1 MGGAGSVPANG
12 ASDQAAGKIDELQRQ
27 LDAAKAELARL
38 QESVGA
44 SPGTE
49 TGLIAA
55 KMSVSDK
62 GAGQKGN
69 LRREEVSADVLKKG
83 DKAGEYKKIVIPKSE
98 DVKNV
103 LKKAVD
109 ANILFKGLRDEEKTD
124 CVDAFYCVNLA
135 AGDNAI
141 VQYEAGDKFFVVE
154 SGQLDVL
161 VAPDKSAAAVKY
173 GQLAD
178 GDSFGELA
186 LMYSKPRAAT
196 IKATEPCVLWAIN
209 RTDYRAIHIH
219 HKTLRKHVFEDYL
232 RKVPDLAHLKP
243 QEISRMADAVDE
255 EEFEEGSAIIREGAI
270 GDVFY
275 IIEWGTVEYQRKDE
289 GVVGTGGPGDY
300 FGHKALLT
308 EEKRA
313 ATVIAKSKVG
323 CLTMS
328 RNDFV
333 QLLGSLKDIKNRHSG
348 GTTASGAPPAAEG
361 DAQAAGKGGASAQAA
376 ADEGTKYLKD
386 IRFEDLQR
394 KFPHK
399 NNGASTQ
406 KNGAMHEIVLGQG
419 AFGKVQIVKHIH
431 TGETYAL
438 KALNKSQIVDNSL
451 EAHVVD
457 ERKVMTMIDHPFL
470 LKLYNSYWDS
480 KYVYLLLELC
490 LGGELFTMLR
500 KYGRFE
506 EKATKFY
513 SSIVLQAFGHLHS
526 KDIVYRDLKPENLM
540 LDDKGY
546 IKVVDFGLAKV
557 VKDRTWTLCGTPDYL
572 APEIILSK
580 GHDRA
585 VDYWAL
591 GVLTYECLAGYVPF
605 YAEDPMDVYQLI
617 LDGELKFPTHF
628 SRACCDLIRKLLTS
642 CQTKRLGNTKEG
654 IQAIVKHRWFSGY
667 DWEGLSNRSLV
678 PPITITVKSPED
690 TSNFD
695 EYPTELERVQDCN
708 WVPPFPHEFK
718 DGKTIGL

>member
-1 MGGAGSVPANG
+1 MGGASSV
-12 ASDQAAGKIDELQRQ
+12 QAGGGGEQAGKIAELQRE
-27 LDAAKAELARL
+27 LESAKAELERVK
-38 QESVGA
+38 QSGGPSTESVGMA
-44 SPGTE
+44 P
-49 TGLIAA
+49 I
-55 KMSVSDK
+55 KMSISAQ

-83 DKAGEYKKIVIPKSE
+83 DKAGEYKKVVFAKSE
-98 DVKNV
+98 EVKTL

-109 ANILFKGLRDEEKTD
+109 ANILFKGLREEEKSD
-124 CVDAFYCVNLA
+124 CVDAFYSVSLS
-135 AGDNAI
+135 AGANAI
-141 VQYEAGDKFFVVE
+141 VQHEAGDKFFVVE

-209 RTDYRAIHIH
+209 RSDYRAIHIH
-219 HKTLRKHVFEDYL
+219 HKTLRKHVFEEYL

-289 GVVGTGGPGDY
+289 GVVGRGGPGDY

-323 CLTMS
+323 CLTMN

-348 GTTASGAPPAAEG
+348 GTTAQGGAEG
-361 DAQAAGKGGASAQAA
+361 QPVSADQGEKLGGAINGASS
-376 ADEGTKYLKD
+376 EGEKYIKN

-399 NNGASTQ
+399 NGAT
-406 KNGAMHEIVLGQG
+406 HEIVLGQG
-419 AFGKVQIVKHIH
+419 AFGKVQIVKHLH

-438 KALNKSQIVDNSL
+438 KCLNKSQIVDNSL

-470 LKLYNSYWDS
+470 LKLYNSYWDA

-500 KYGRFE
+500 KYGRFQ

-580 GHDRA
+580 GHDKA

-591 GVLTYECLAGYVPF
+591 GVLTYECTAGYVPF

-617 LDGELKFPTHF
+617 LDGDLKFPSHF

-667 DWEGLSNRSLV
+667 DWDGLYARTLA

-695 EYPTELERVQDCN
+695 EYPAEHEKVMDCA

-718 DGKTIGL
+718 DGKTLGL